1 MFIASQRHWPQ
12 RHWPRR
18 HWIICAVLL
27 AAATVAGCGNMSAE
41 NAGLAGTA
49 LKASDARL
57 KIYRTS
63 NLVASIGSATV
74 KVDGRE
80 VGSLGV
86 GGSTMLDIPAGTH
99 KVVVGHWAH
108 PNAYAITLDAKPG
121 MLYTLEV
128 SPRMEAAFAG
138 AAFGLVGAAI
148 EASANEN
155 GGTYEI
161 HVVNAAPLRR

>member
-1 MFIASQRHWPQ
+1 
-12 RHWPRR
+12 
-18 HWIICAVLL
+18 
-27 AAATVAGCGNMSAE
+27 
-41 NAGLAGTA
+41 
-49 LKASDARL
+49 
-57 KIYRTS
+57 
-63 NLVASIGSATV
+63 
-74 KVDGRE
+74 
-80 VGSLGV
+80 
-86 GGSTMLDIPAGTH
+86 MLDIPAGTH